1 MPSQSSYALEALRRK
16 RIDEL
21 RAFVRQQKRI
31 KRQANKER
39 KAS

>member
-1 MPSQSSYALEALRRK
+1 MPSQSSYVLEARR
-16 RIDEL
+16 RRVTEEL
-21 RAFVRQQKRI
+21 RKFIRQQKRI